1 VPKHVQGKR
10 TEGAKVNP
18 ALWLLVAMA
27 VITAVVA
34 AVIFEERGR
43 WQPKGRR

>member
-1 VPKHVQGKR
+1 MPKHGQGKR

-18 ALWLLVAMA
+18 ALWLLVGLAVMIA
-27 VITAVVA
+27 VIAG
-34 AVIFEERGR
+34 VILEERGR

>member
-1 VPKHVQGKR
+1 MPKHVQGKR

-18 ALWLLVAMA
+18 ALWLLVGLAVMIA
-27 VITAVVA
+27 VIAG
-34 AVIFEERGR
+34 VILEERGR